1 MYIIVTEGSSW
12 DNDIIANTADNL
24 SPVWKTCKQKTVP
37 DIQTDSMKV
46 NIVCTRGLKKK
57 EYSCKYCNATAE
69 SIPALTV
76 KLCSK
81 HPKGF
86 LSGQHEPIE
95 D

>member
-1 MYIIVTEGSSW
+1 MGQRYYCKYCGQSFSSLENLQTKDCPRHPDGFHEGKHCLYKG
-12 DNDIIANTADNL
+12 T
-24 SPVWKTCKQKTVP
+24 Q
-37 DIQTDSMKV
+37 
-46 NIVCTRGLKKK
+46 KK